1 MAPTLLIINPI
12 LGVTGG
18 AMTGRRECTGA
29 HFSPGRPRARVIP
42 QPCPNTYFG
51 ITHYSWHSIFKSVAG
66 IFCAPVHWVLL
77 HFRSEPALQA
87 RRPATKSTPVIAL
100 RWDLSELGLGAHQL
114 IEAFKLFPD
123 VEIIAACD
131 AYAGRLERVK
141 SRTDGRADTYK
152 DYREIIQRD
161 DVDAVVISSPDHWHY
176 RHSIDSLNAGK
187 HAYIEKPMTYSFE
200 EGAGIIEAQKK
211 NNLTVQVGSPGPNE
225 TLVQKAR
232 QLVREGKI
240 GQVTMVRG
248 AMNRNTA
255 SGAWIYPIP
264 PDATPDTVDW
274 DLFLGSAPKRPYNP
288 ERFFRWRCYKDYSG
302 GMSTDLYVHTCTTIN
317 HVMGAGI
324 PESVVAMGGLYR
336 WLLSRDVPDTINASL
351 RYKEGFMVSLSGTFN
366 NRYGGSGGLRFMGTE
381 GTLAFSGGLRFIP
394 ERVNESNGWIV
405 DSWPEDLAE
414 AYYND
419 PRIAHEE
426 QPNSRPPGRYRGRG
440 GLSCRGSRRYSSA
453 LAGVFGWGAR
463 W

>member
-1 MAPTLLIINPI
+1 MPQHFQVSRRDFLRTSALGTAAFSLGASPAGAVSPHKVNPSDRITLGFI
-12 LGVTGG
+12 G
-18 AMTGRRECTGA
+18 AGA
-29 HFSPGRPRARVIP
+29 R
-42 QPCPNTYFG
+42 
-51 ITHYSWHSIFKSVAG
+51 
-66 IFCAPVHWVLL
+66 
-77 HFRSEPALQA
+77 
-87 RRPATKSTPVIAL
+87 
-100 RWDLSELGLGAHQL
+100 AHQL
-114 IEAFKLFPD
+114 IEAFKLFPE
-123 VEIIAACD
+123 VEIVAACD
-131 AYAGRLERVK
+131 AYSGRLERVK

-187 HAYIEKPMTYSFE
+187 HAYIEKPMTYTFD
-200 EGAGIIEAQKK
+200 EGVAIIEAQKK
-211 NNLTVQVGSPGPNE
+211 NKLTVQVGSPGPNE
-225 TLVQKAR
+225 ILVQKAR
-232 QLVREGKI
+232 QLIREGKI

-317 HVMGAGI
+317 YIMGSGI
-324 PESVVAMGGLYR
+324 PESVIAMGGLYR

-351 RYKEGFMVSLSGTFN
+351 RFQEGFMVSLSGTFN
-366 NRYGGSGGLRFMGTE
+366 NRFGGSGGLRFMGTE
-381 GTLAFSGGLRFIP
+381 GTLAFGGGLRFIP

-405 DSWPEDLAE
+405 DSWPEELAE
-414 AYYND
+414 SYYDN
-419 PRIAHEE
+419 PQIALEE
-426 QPNSRPPGRYRGRG
+426 RP
-440 GLSCRGSRRYSSA
+440 GSRSPDVVPGEEVYHAEGQGGILAHLQEFLGGVREGNATKEDATVGHHAAACAHMINTA
-453 LAGVFGWGAR
+453 LEQESTVR
-463 W
+463 WDGQSLAVK

>member
-1 MAPTLLIINPI
+1 MAQHFQVSRRDFLRTSALGTAAFSLGASPAGAQTRDKINPSDRI
-12 LGVTGG
+12 TLGFIG
-18 AMTGRRECTGA
+18 AGA
-29 HFSPGRPRARVIP
+29 R
-42 QPCPNTYFG
+42 
-51 ITHYSWHSIFKSVAG
+51 
-66 IFCAPVHWVLL
+66 
-77 HFRSEPALQA
+77 
-87 RRPATKSTPVIAL
+87 
-100 RWDLSELGLGAHQL
+100 AHQL

-324 PESVVAMGGLYR
+324 PESVIAMGGLYR

-426 QPNSRPPGRYRGRG
+426 QPNSRPPGVIEGEEVYHAEGQG
-440 GLSCRGSRRYSSA
+440 GILAHLQEFLDGVRDGNATKEDAEVGHHAAACAHMINAALEEERAVQWDGSS
-453 LAGVFGWGAR
+453 LTVK
-463 W
+463 